1 MTPAERQVGGDDHRG
16 LLIELADQVEQQ
28 LPARA
33 GARQGLNRPG
43 IAGGPN
49 S

>member
-1 MTPAERQVGGDDHRG
+1 MVPLPRFASWDDFNAWLEEQCRKRQAVVLRG
-16 LLIELADQVEQQ
+16 HTETI
-28 LPARA
+28 
-33 GARQGLNRPG
+33 GLNRPG